1 MTDAHHGEQYASML
15 STRDFNMDQH
25 VAHKRLLAAVVA
37 LAVKDACKGS
47 KSKRLLTDTQSAF
60 NFLFKY
66 SDLYLSLLDIDPQHF
81 RKRLVAYANS
91 KRTGVV
97 TPYNLTDFERRCF
110 AMNYRRWAQEHEQ
123 VYSLNL
129 SKEMK

>member
-1 MTDAHHGEQYASML
+1 M
-15 STRDFNMDQH
+15 MDQTI
-25 VAHKRLLAAVVA
+25 ACQRLIAAVIA
-37 LAVKDACKGS
+37 LAIKDACRGS
-47 KSKRLLTDTQSAF
+47 RGKMLTSDLASAL
-60 NFLFKY
+60 NFLFEH

-91 KRTGVV
+91 KKTGVV